1 MSTELKKKTIQTIR
15 QVNKKFDDLT
25 YDQGLSLGCMTN
37 LKEYV
42 IDLMQR
48 TLKRFDQN
56 GKRYILDNPWT
67 VQILDY
73 LLQYYRYV
81 GDSLKTAAESRIIA
95 LKEEETRD
103 RETILEDFNKSQL
116 RYSDFQSLKEQIN
129 ILQI

>member
-1 MSTELKKKTIQTIR
+1 
-15 QVNKKFDDLT
+15 
-25 YDQGLSLGCMTN
+25 MTN

-42 IDLMQR
+42 IDLMQK

-81 GDSLKTAAESRIIA
+81 GDTLKTAAESRIIA

-103 RETILEDFNKSQL
+103 RETILEDFNKSKL

-129 ILQI
+129 IFQIWLLFKFMINLSVLTLFCCFVLFTLLEYEWG